1 MVALFRRSPG
11 RRFNA
16 IQTLDEHLR
25 ADIGLAIHDP
35 IPGSPSDEERAPRL
49 DIAETLRT
57 SARAFA
63 LPLAIPGTQLG

>member
-11 RRFNA
+11 RRFNP

-49 DIAETLRT
+49 DIAETLR